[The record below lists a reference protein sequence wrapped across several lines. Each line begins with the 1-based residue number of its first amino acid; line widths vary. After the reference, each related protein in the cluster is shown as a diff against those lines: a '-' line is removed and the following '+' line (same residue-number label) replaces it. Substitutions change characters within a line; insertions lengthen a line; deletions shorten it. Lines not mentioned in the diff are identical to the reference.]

1 MKVLLT
7 GSNGQLGGA
16 IKSYKPNG
24 INLIETN
31 RKILDL
37 AIEEDCKE
45 SKNQSNKSHLKIS
58 ALPLEIT
65 LNEPCIKQLMH
76 FFKNNHSQIQEQEY
90 VPPPKLDEMSASS
103 TTDDGTL
110 TSRDSSESLSV
121 SKKKELRSSTS

>member
-16 IKSYKPNG
+16 IKSYIPNG

-45 SKNQSNKSHLKIS
+45 TVKSLKPDWIINAGAYTNVDKAETNFKESFAVNSLAPKFFSEAIS
-58 ALPLEIT
+58 
-65 LNEPCIKQLMH
+65 LNNC
-76 FFKNNHSQIQEQEY
+76 
-90 VPPPKLDEMSASS
+90 KLFQYL
-103 TTDDGTL
+103 GL
-110 TSRDSSESLSV
+110 FLF
-121 SKKKELRSSTS
+121 